1 MSETPLAQAADTA
14 TRVHVRV
21 PLDYFFQA
29 AGPASLP
36 IRHLGWAMTALSLVV
51 CVIIAVLLAVALW
64 RKRACEGEGVQPDSG
79 RGARGVLLGTAI
91 SIAAL
96 VAATVYTLWTLGA
109 IVEPDSD
116 NRLRIEVTGYDWWW
130 KVVYPSQGATAGF
143 VTANEIHIPVGVPVE
158 VDLQSAD
165 VLHAFWVPALAGKT
179 QTVPGQTN
187 RQWIEADQPGVY
199 RGQCSQYC
207 GAQHAHMGFEVVAD
221 APEAFEAWRARQLA
235 PAVMPVS
242 IASVSRASASS
253 EPTSVGPAS
262 LGSASVGPTS
272 ADAPSLQ
279 IGMHLFEAR
288 CAGCHT
294 VRGSQADGVQAPD
307 LTHLASRRSLA
318 AVTLPNTP
326 ENLLAWISAPQRIK
340 PEALMPATS
349 LNAADAQALIAYLET
364 LK

>member
-1 MSETPLAQAADTA
+1 MSDTPLAQAADSV
-14 TRVHVRV
+14 TRVHV

-51 CVIIAVLLAVALW
+51 CVIIAVLLAFALW
-64 RKRACEGEGVQPDSG
+64 RRRAFEGEGVQPDSG
-79 RGARGVLLGTAI
+79 RGARGVLVGTAI

-235 PAVMPVS
+235 PAVMPGS
-242 IASVSRASASS
+242 IVPASS
-253 EPTSVGPAS
+253 EPTSVEPVSVEPAS
-262 LGSASVGPTS
+262 VDPASS
-272 ADAPSLQ
+272 DASSLR

-294 VRGSQADGVQAPD
+294 VRGSQANGVQAPD

-318 AVTLPNTP
+318 AVTLPNTA